1 MIYHLLKEEK
11 ICFSKAKMKEVD
23 IFKSIKK
30 EKDFDKSLSK
40 SKDKSMKFAKD
51 ALLLTGGV
59 VLLGAGVKVI
69 GELFD

>member
-1 MIYHLLKEEK
+1 MIFHLLKEEK
-11 ICFSKAKMKEVD
+11 ICFSNTKMKED

-30 EKDFDKSLSK
+30 EKQFDKSLSK
-40 SKDKSMKFAKD
+40 SKDKSMKLVKD